1 MNSVKGNG
9 KGKGNVLPR
18 TGHEGPQVEQMYNFD
33 RGHPAV
39 LIVKLQVYVYIYIL
53 ISVRAQ

>member
-39 LIVKLQVYVYIYIL
+39 LIVKLQVYVYIYIY
-53 ISVRAQ
+53 